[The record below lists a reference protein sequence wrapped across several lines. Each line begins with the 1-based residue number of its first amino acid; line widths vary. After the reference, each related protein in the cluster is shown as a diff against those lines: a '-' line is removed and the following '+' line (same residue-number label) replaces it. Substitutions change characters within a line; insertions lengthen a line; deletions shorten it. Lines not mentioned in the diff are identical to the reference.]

1 MGALLSALST
11 IPTLSFIRS
20 LLHKTHTKEQ
30 SAFFMQHCAHL
41 KNKKTKRITCLC
53 TVDSKKETKN
63 TVLLL
68 AVENQSNI
76 SAVMFQSNLAATL
89 GLGNNGNMCFFRCSF
104 TPGYMQHGTKRTDTH
119 THRTDVSELRRG
131 CSGHRLTLPLL
142 PQEFF
147 RLTLVLYCVLKMAAA
162 EMEVKKESNTLAFSW
177 WQLLTCRSDL

>member
-1 MGALLSALST
+1 MSVMLFSNSLSYMMGALLSALST
-11 IPTLSFIRS
+11 IPTLLFIRS

-68 AVENQSNI
+68 VVENQSNI

-89 GLGNNGNMCFFRCSF
+89 GLGNNGNMFFSAAVLPPDICSM
-104 TPGYMQHGTKRTDTH
+104 GLREQTH
-119 THRTDVSELRRG
+119 THTGLMCLS
-131 CSGHRLTLPLL
+131 
-142 PQEFF
+142 
-147 RLTLVLYCVLKMAAA
+147 
-162 EMEVKKESNTLAFSW
+162 
-177 WQLLTCRSDL
+177 

>member
-1 MGALLSALST
+1 MSVMLFSNSLSYMMGALLSALST
-11 IPTLSFIRS
+11 IPTLLFIRS

-53 TVDSKKETKN
+53 TVDYKKETKN

-89 GLGNNGNMCFFRCSF
+89 GLGNNGNMFFSAAVLPPDICSMGLREQTHTQDWCVRAEESLQWAPADLTF
-104 TPGYMQHGTKRTDTH
+104 TPAGIFQVDLSAVLRIKDGSSRNGGQEGIQH
-119 THRTDVSELRRG
+119 
-131 CSGHRLTLPLL
+131 
-142 PQEFF
+142 
-147 RLTLVLYCVLKMAAA
+147 
-162 EMEVKKESNTLAFSW
+162 FSF
-177 WQLLTCRSDL
+177 

>member
-1 MGALLSALST
+1 MSVMLFSNSLSYMMGALLSALST
-11 IPTLSFIRS
+11 IPTLLFIRS

-89 GLGNNGNMCFFRCSF
+89 GLGNNGNMFFSAAVLPPDICSM
-104 TPGYMQHGTKRTDTH
+104 GLREQTH
-119 THRTDVSELRRG
+119 THTGLMCQSRG
-131 CSGHRLTLPLL
+131 
-142 PQEFF
+142 
-147 RLTLVLYCVLKMAAA
+147 
-162 EMEVKKESNTLAFSW
+162 EVAVGTG
-177 WQLLTCRSDL
+177 